1 MSLGALVRK
10 IKPVFAPWS
19 AIKRVAGRFP
29 PGSLHLFILFNLA
42 IAQPLFEML
51 ARSAP
56 FFVAERS
63 QPVDII
69 LFVLLLSI
77 LIPAFFLALEITASL
92 RSQKLWIGIHTLLVA
107 TLLTTIA
114 LTILKPVADAPGI
127 ALAFGAGLIGIVG
140 TMAYWRFNPV
150 RQFLT
155 FASIGVLVIPA
166 VFILDSDISTIVF
179 PDVKSSSIR
188 VDVTSTTPVVMVIFD
203 ELPVTSLMD
212 EKRQIDP
219 VRYPN
224 FAKLAKGAHWFR
236 NATTV
241 ADMSYLAIPAILTG
255 RIPNELGSPTLKD
268 HPNNLFTL
276 LGNSYE
282 MRVFEGYTNLCPPKL
297 CSDSARAPALADRML
312 SMLVDVELIYLH
324 IVLPVEMTTRLPPI
338 DSSWHDFIEPTWKE
352 DQQSSDRAQ
361 GKPHYTSFSRFVAR
375 FVDSIEYSDDP
386 RLYFIHIRL
395 PHVPWKYLPNGKSI
409 IPGDIRDADGPIN
422 GLIGVGMSGRWDS
435 DDWLIAQEFQRH
447 LLQLGFADKLLGDAI
462 GRLETVGLYE
472 RSLVIVVG
480 DHGASFRAGEFRR
493 RLSSNNLPD
502 ILPVPVIVKLPH
514 QDRGVVSDRNVQV
527 VDIIPTIAEVLD
539 VALPWS
545 VDGRSLFDTSIPDR
559 TELTVF
565 DRKAGRLIVAPVG
578 VDMYQ
583 TLDRKLSIF
592 GSGARAG
599 GLYWI
604 GEFSQLIG
612 QESGNYPIDYAP
624 DLRIWLD
631 AGYSWQDVDLES
643 EFVPARIT
651 GQVDTNT
658 DARENLNLA
667 VAING
672 TIQAVTR
679 TFVRGQDIWF
689 SAIVPERSFRNG
701 YNSVELF
708 VVSGPTDRPRL
719 QAPANVRK
727 AMSNYSLSKLN
738 GRETIETPEG
748 HIVPIVPGAMGG
760 NVDRGIQQG
769 DVGIIRGWAADLRGW
784 QPAESIL
791 VLLNGEVV
799 HLVQPNRTRP
809 DVAAHYGKPDLARS
823 GFVLMFVSEALGDS
837 ANAEVRVIALSSH
850 GVASELTYGEEYA
863 WGNRPKKTQPA
874 PVQLSDFESSPEY
887 ALSMDGGSINI
898 VSSSGQIIP
907 IVSDTVAGYVDLW
920 STDGQFVFI
929 SGWAADVRRS
939 QQVKLVLLFVNG
951 QSVSARET
959 NFARPDVV
967 RESGI
972 ESLLTSGFDFAVPS
986 ELLGALD
993 NTEVRLFAITKDEE
1007 AQELAYTSGYPWAR
1021 ISGDSTE

>member
-241 ADMSYLAIPAILTG
+241 ADRTTLAVPAILTG
-255 RIPNELGSPTLKD
+255 RVPDEKRLPTFEE

-282 MRVFEGYTNLCPPKL
+282 MRVFEAFTTLCPKRL
-297 CSDSARAPALADRML
+297 CSDTVRTPALADRML
-312 SMLVDVELIYLH
+312 SMLIDVGVIYPH
-324 IVLPVEMTTRLPPI
+324 IILPDEMTTRLPAI
-338 DSSWHDFIEPTWKE
+338 NRTWHDFVEPTGKK

-361 GKPHYTSFSRFVAR
+361 VKPHYQDFSNFVAW
-375 FVDSIEYSDDP
+375 FVNSIENSDGP
-386 RLYFIHIRL
+386 QLYFIHIEI
-395 PHVPWKYLPNGKSI
+395 PHPPWKYLPSGKSI
-409 IPGDIRDADGPIN
+409 ISEVPASLIDGRHKEGLTETWTRDE
-422 GLIGVGMSGRWDS
+422 
-435 DDWLIAQEFQRH
+435 WLVAQGFQRH
-447 LLQLGFADKLLGDAI
+447 LLQLGFADKLLGEVI

-472 RSLVIVVG
+472 RSLVIVVA
-480 DHGASFRAGEFRR
+480 DHGASFRAGENP
-493 RLSSNNLPD
+493 RLVSNVNLPD

-514 QDRGVVSDRNVQV
+514 QDRGVVSDRNVQT
-527 VDIIPTIAEVLD
+527 VDILPTIAEVLD
-539 VALPWS
+539 VEVPWS
-545 VDGRSLFDTSIPDR
+545 VDGRSLFDTAIPDR
-559 TELTVF
+559 TELTIF
-565 DRKAGRLIVAPVG
+565 GYATQRLIVAPVSAE
-578 VDMYQ
+578 MYE

-592 GSGARAG
+592 GSGERVD
-599 GLYWI
+599 GLYRI
-604 GEFSQLIG
+604 GRYSRLVG
-612 QESGNYPIDYAP
+612 QEAGNYPIDYAP
-624 DLRIWLD
+624 DVRVWLD
-631 AGYSWQDVDLES
+631 GGDLWQDVDLES

-719 QAPANVRK
+719 LAPANVRPG
-727 AMSNYSLSKLN
+727 MSNYSLTRLH
-738 GRETIETPEG
+738 GRESIETPEG
-748 HIVPIVPGAMGG
+748 RIVPIVPGAMGG

-863 WGNRPKKTQPA
+863 WGNSPKHTQPA

-959 NFARPDVV
+959 NFARPDVA

-1007 AQELAYTSGYPWAR
+1007 AQELAYSPGYPWAGKPEGT
-1021 ISGDSTE
+1021 SE